1 MGGFMSGSFEVIER
15 VGVSQE
21 SIAQAVRN
29 VVEEANAE
37 KKVSWFEVIEQRGRV
52 TEQGKVEFQIKVK
65 IGRKLN

>member
-1 MGGFMSGSFEVIER
+1 MSGSFEVIER

>member
-1 MGGFMSGSFEVIER
+1 MSNTFEIIER
-15 VGVSQE
+15 VGISYE
-21 SIAQAVRN
+21 SMADAVKK

-37 KKVSWFEVIEQRGRV
+37 KKVAWFEVSEQRGRV

>member
-1 MGGFMSGSFEVIER
+1 MSNTFEIVER
-15 VGVSQE
+15 VGISYD
-21 SIAQAVRN
+21 SMADAVKK

-37 KKVSWFEVIEQRGRV
+37 KKVAWFEVVEQRGRV

>member
-1 MGGFMSGSFEVIER
+1 MSGSFEVIER
-15 VGVSQE
+15 VGVSQD
-21 SIAQAVRN
+21 SIAQAVKN

-37 KKVSWFEVIEQRGRV
+37 KKVAWFEIIEQRGRV